1 MQKRNKK
8 QRILAIDPG
17 TREMGIALLENRDLI
32 HHGVKL
38 LTKRSSPHENL
49 QEGRRIV
56 LRLIKDLRPQV
67 LAVEKAFFAN
77 NRNAAL
83 LNVLVD
89 EIAALGRR
97 RGLRVVNLAPSTVKR
112 AVAGNG
118 RASKEEV
125 ARAVAIRFP
134 ELRVYLSQDRKWKMK
149 HHENMFDAVALAIVC
164 QDLVSPRHR
173 KKVNV
178 RKQSRM

>member
-1 MQKRNKK
+1 
-8 QRILAIDPG
+8 
-17 TREMGIALLENRDLI
+17 MGIALLENRDLV
-32 HHGVKL
+32 HHGVKSF
-38 LTKRSSPHENL
+38 TKRGSPHENL
-49 QEGRRIV
+49 RDARRVI
-56 LRLIKDLRPQV
+56 LQLIRDLRPGV

-89 EIAALGRR
+89 EIAAVGRR
-97 RGLRVVNLAPSTVKR
+97 GGIRVVSFAPSTVKR

-125 ARAVAIRFP
+125 AKAVAIRFP

-173 KKVNV
+173 KKAIV
-178 RKQSRM
+178 RKQGRT